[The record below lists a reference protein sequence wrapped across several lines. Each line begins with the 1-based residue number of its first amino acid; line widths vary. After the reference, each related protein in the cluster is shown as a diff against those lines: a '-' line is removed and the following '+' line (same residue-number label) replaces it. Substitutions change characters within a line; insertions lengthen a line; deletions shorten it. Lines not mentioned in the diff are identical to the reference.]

1 MSLSKEQRRARRRRI
16 VRRAVALAQEIHTED
31 EEARREMVLT
41 LINQA
46 IDIPIPGLTEKMERR
61 ILDSILDLI
70 IDLATEAKENRN
82 G

>member
-1 MSLSKEQRRARRRRI
+1 MSLSKEQRRTRRRRI

-46 IDIPIPGLTEKMERR
+46 IDIPGLTEKMERR
-61 ILDSILDLI
+61 ILDSLLDLI
-70 IDLATEAKENRN
+70 IDLSTEAKENRN

>member
-31 EEARREMVLT
+31 EEARRETVLT

-46 IDIPIPGLTEKMERR
+46 IDIPGLTEAMERR
-61 ILDSILDLI
+61 VLDSLLDLI
-70 IDLATEAKENRN
+70 IDLSTEAKENRN

>member
-46 IDIPIPGLTEKMERR
+46 IDIPGLTEKMERR

-70 IDLATEAKENRN
+70 IDLATEVKENRN

>member
-46 IDIPIPGLTEKMERR
+46 IDIPGLTEKMERR

>member
-1 MSLSKEQRRARRRRI
+1 MKLSKDKRRARRRRI
-16 VRRAVALAQEIHTED
+16 VRRAVALAQEIHIED
-31 EEARREMVLT
+31 EEARREMVLN

-46 IDIPIPGLTEKMERR
+46 IDIPGLTEKMERK

-70 IDLATEAKENRN
+70 IDLATEAKEDRD

>member
-46 IDIPIPGLTEKMERR
+46 IDIPGLTEKMERR
-61 ILDSILDLI
+61 ILDSLLDLI

>member
-31 EEARREMVLT
+31 EKARREMVLT

-46 IDIPIPGLTEKMERR
+46 IDIPGLTEKMERR

>member
-46 IDIPIPGLTEKMERR
+46 IDIPGLTEKMERR
-61 ILDSILDLI
+61 ILDSLLDLI
-70 IDLATEAKENRN
+70 IDLATEAKDNRN

>member
-1 MSLSKEQRRARRRRI
+1 MSLSKEQRRTRRRRI

-46 IDIPIPGLTEKMERR
+46 IDIPGLTEKMERR
-61 ILDSILDLI
+61 ILDSLLDLI
-70 IDLATEAKENRN
+70 IDLATEVKDNRN